1 MDQQQR
7 SKIDGSVE
15 RVTYHNEENG
25 FCVLR
30 VVVPNKRDP
39 ITVIGNAT
47 QVMAGEDIEATGV
60 WIYDR
65 NHGYQLKAD
74 KITMSVPNSIEG
86 IQKYLAS
93 GLIRGIGKHFAKVLV
108 DAFKLEVLEVLDN
121 DPEKIHGLPG
131 IGPKRTK
138 TIIQSWH
145 DQKIIRAIML
155 FLHGHGIGTARAV
168 RIYKTYGDN
177 TIPKL
182 QENPYRLALDIWGI
196 GFKTADQLAKSIG
209 IAENSILRAEAGIR
223 HILNEHST
231 QGHCAIAPDDLIKNC
246 VKILEIPPDVIEQAI
261 VNELANNNIIAD
273 TIDDVKH
280 LYIAPMYYAEQG
292 VVSSIKRIMSAK
304 MKATFNINPNI
315 NLNINGSAVD
325 ESVLLSHAEIEY
337 TVSQV
342 NAILMA
348 INNKVSIIT
357 GGPGVGKTTIVKGII
372 RVANL
377 MHRKI
382 ILCAPTGRAAKRLS
396 ESSGITA
403 KTIHRLL
410 EYRPGQGAKYNSEYS
425 LDTDFLIIDE
435 TSMVDIALMN
445 TLLKA
450 VPDHAQ
456 LLFVGDID
464 QLPSVGPGNVLGDMI
479 NSGQIPTARLT
490 EIFRQAQTSKIIINA
505 HQINLGEMPFYSN
518 KPNDDF
524 FFIDLED
531 PDEIINRMLDI
542 MANKLPQLYNI
553 NPLIDIQV
561 LVPMNK
567 GTLGVKNLNLLIQE
581 RLNSVSNNSS
591 NTVANNANKPNSVT
605 SMGVAFREGDKIIQ
619 TINNY
624 DKEVFNGDIGFI
636 KSIDL
641 DNDAIM
647 IDYDGKLIEYNKSE
661 LDEIDLAYAI
671 SIHKSQGSEYPVVI
685 IPVTTQH
692 YQLLERNLLYTGITR
707 GKKMVILIGQKKA
720 LFMGVKRISSQK
732 RITSLNQFLSLS

>member
-1 MDQQQR
+1 MDQQQHSKSMDQQQR
-7 SKIDGSVE
+7 SKIDGSIE

-30 VVVPNKRDP
+30 VLVPNKRDP

-47 QVMAGEDIEATGV
+47 QVMAGEDIEATGF

-108 DAFKLEVLEVLDN
+108 DAFKLEVLEILDN

-177 TIPKL
+177 TIHKL
-182 QENPYRLALDIWGI
+182 QENPYCLALDIWGI
-196 GFKTADQLAKSIG
+196 GFKTADQLAKSLG
-209 IAENSILRAEAGIR
+209 IAEHSILRAEAGIR

-261 VNELANNNIIAD
+261 VNELTNNNIIAD
-273 TIDDVKH
+273 TINDAKH
-280 LYIAPMYYAEQG
+280 LYIAPIYYAEQG
-292 VVSSIKRIMSAK
+292 VAGSIKRIMSATTTAK
-304 MKATFNINPNI
+304 NNDA
-315 NLNINGSAVD
+315 LD
-325 ESVLLSHAEIEY
+325 ESLLLSHSEIEY
-337 TVSQV
+337 TASQV
-342 NAILMA
+342 NAIFMA

-372 RVANL
+372 KVASL
-377 MHRKI
+377 MNKKI

-410 EYRPGQGAKYNSEYS
+410 EYRPGQGAKYHAEYQ

-479 NSGQIPTARLT
+479 NSGQIPAARLT
-490 EIFRQAQTSKIIINA
+490 EIFRQAQTSKIITNA
-505 HQINLGEMPFYSN
+505 HRINLGEMPFYSN

-524 FFIDLED
+524 FFIELED

-567 GTLGVKNLNLLIQE
+567 GTLGVKNLNLVIQE
-581 RLNSVSNNSS
+581 RLNFTTNYNA
-591 NTVANNANKPNSVT
+591 TANANKQNSIT
-605 SMGVAFREGDKIIQ
+605 SMGITFREGDKIIQ

-624 DKEVFNGDIGFI
+624 DKEVFNGDIGFV

-641 DNDAIM
+641 DNDVIM

-720 LFMGVKRISSQK
+720 LFMGVKRVSSQK
-732 RITSLNQFLSLS
+732 RITSLNEFFKL